1 MGARDSSYLRGKLEQ
16 EEEDVWM
23 VTSRVGRFE
32 SGTDDGA
39 AERTAKDNIYS
50 ADFLIE

>member
-1 MGARDSSYLRGKLEQ
+1 MGARESSYLRGKLEQ

-32 SGTDDGA
+32 SGSA